1 MHEREEITMDNPKIK
16 IDNKTLYRTIL
27 TIAFPIALQGLI
39 STTLNLVDI
48 LMIGSLGELQ
58 LASVGLSVQLYF
70 IQYMMLF
77 GLTSGATTFISQFWG
92 VKDLKNI
99 RKVIGFAITI
109 SFSLSLFFFVPAF
122 FFPGAVLSI
131 FTYNPLIIKTG
142 SIFVSTASFTFLT
155 LSISV
160 PLLSALRTTEQTKLP
175 LIISIFVFLTNTGLN
190 YLLIFGKFGF
200 PELGVRGAAVA
211 TLTARCLELLLV
223 IYVVFIRKNIISGR
237 IREFFSYNYPLVRKI
252 INNAL
257 PTTINEVMWGLG
269 MASYNAAYGRLGIT
283 EFASVQAS
291 NTINTLFILIAF
303 SLGDATLILVGKRLG
318 AGELDYA
325 FMKAKKILRLSVIV
339 GAVSG
344 ILLILIS
351 PYILKLFNFSMEGQ
365 FYATNILLIYG
376 LFMSI
381 KVFNGINI
389 TGPFRAGGDTKFAML
404 MEVGCVWLIGVPMV
418 FFGAFY
424 LRIPV
429 YFIVLLAQSEELVK
443 FILCYKRFNSKKW
456 VNNMINNIE

>member
-1 MHEREEITMDNPKIK
+1 MDKSPVTIN
-16 IDNKTLYRTIL
+16 NRLLYKTIL
-27 TIAFPIALQGLI
+27 TIALPIALQGLI

-48 LMIGSLGELQ
+48 LMIGSLGELA

-77 GLTSGATTFISQFWG
+77 GLTSGASTFISQFWG
-92 VKDLKNI
+92 AKDLVSI

-109 SFSLSLFFFVPAF
+109 SFSLSLLFFIPAF
-122 FFPGAVLSI
+122 FFPEAVLSI
-131 FTYNPLIIKTG
+131 FTDNPDIIKTG

-175 LIISIFVFLTNTGLN
+175 LYISIFVFLTNTGLN

-200 PELGVRGAAVA
+200 PELGVQGAAIA
-211 TLTARCLELLLV
+211 TVTARCLELVLV
-223 IYVVFIRKNIISGR
+223 LYIIFIRKNIISGKL
-237 IREFFSYNYPLVRKI
+237 REFFSYKLNLVKRI
-252 INNAL
+252 VYNAL

-269 MASYNAAYGRLGIT
+269 MASYNAAYGRLGVT

-325 FMKAKKILRLSVIV
+325 FIKAKKILRLSVLV
-339 GAVSG
+339 GAISG
-344 ILLILIS
+344 VLLIIIS
-351 PYILKLFNFSMEGQ
+351 PYILNLFSFTPQGES
-365 FYATNILLIYG
+365 YARNILLVYG

-389 TGPFRAGGDTKFAML
+389 TGPFRAGGDTRFAMIV
-404 MEVGCVWLIGVPMV
+404 EVCCVWLIGVPLV

-424 LRIPV
+424 LQLPV
-429 YFIVLLAQSEELVK
+429 YFIVLLAQSEEIVK
-443 FILCYKRFNSKKW
+443 FILCFYRFRSKKW
-456 VNNMINNIE
+456 VKNVIHGIN